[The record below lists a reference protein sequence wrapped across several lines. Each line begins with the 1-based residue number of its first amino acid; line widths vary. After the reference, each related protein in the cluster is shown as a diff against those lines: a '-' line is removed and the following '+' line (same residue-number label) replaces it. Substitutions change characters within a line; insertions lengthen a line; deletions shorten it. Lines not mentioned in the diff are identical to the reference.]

1 VQLAGMLLILGYSA
15 NCAVIMAEQF
25 PPEIRATGIALP
37 YALAVAAFGGTA
49 PYVTTWMHDHHYG
62 GWLWLYVSA
71 ASLVS
76 LVVYLTMPETKN
88 KEFA

>member
-1 VQLAGMLLILGYSA
+1 M
-15 NCAVIMAEQF
+15 
-25 PPEIRATGIALP
+25 
-37 YALAVAAFGGTA
+37 
-49 PYVTTWMHDHHYG
+49 TTWMHDHDYG

-76 LVVYLTMPETKN
+76 LVVYLTMPETKD